1 MARVQVLTN
10 SVCLLQLQ
18 ADHDKT
24 AIGCLM
30 QVSAFTFDT
39 FQLDFVADS
48 YLYVQCMFYPNS
60 DESKVEF
67 VHVCRSRHE
76 EATMIIVDDW
86 YEFDYQN
93 PSPVF
98 WFSLLRRSIR
108 ERIRSLPASARISAA
123 DGGEPWSVL
132 TVELNEGANEV
143 GVLLRIATALNA
155 TAIPMMNISTFD
167 SNYVIVPTSCCSIAG
182 A

>member
-1 MARVQVLTN
+1 L
-10 SVCLLQLQ
+10 
-18 ADHDKT
+18 
-24 AIGCLM
+24 
-30 QVSAFTFDT
+30 
-39 FQLDFVADS
+39 
-48 YLYVQCMFYPNS
+48 
-60 DESKVEF
+60 
-67 VHVCRSRHE
+67 
-76 EATMIIVDDW
+76 
-86 YEFDYQN
+86 
-93 PSPVF
+93 PS
-98 WFSLLRRSIR
+98 
-108 ERIRSLPASARISAA
+108 SARIFVA